1 MSKINDIVELQFE
14 LLNKLKV
21 IITDEK
27 AALSNQDADLL
38 LSLASAK
45 ARLLD
50 ELKSKDEALSLHDE
64 RALLISDVHLSARV
78 ASVKTLLAECKQLNS
93 ENSSLIELN
102 IASMNRF
109 SQALQVSRNASSLTY
124 NDKGKTSTISSLGN
138 DIQA

>member
-1 MSKINDIVELQFE
+1 MNKINDIVELQFE

-27 AALSNQDADLL
+27 AALTNQDADFL

-45 ARLLD
+45 AGLLG
-50 ELKSKDEALSLHDE
+50 ELKSKDEALSLHVDK
-64 RALLISDVHLSARV
+64 ALLINDVHLSARV
-78 ASVKTLLAECKQLNS
+78 ASAKMLLDECKQLNS

-124 NDKGKTSTISSLGN
+124 NDQGKTSTISTLGN

>member
-27 AALSNQDADLL
+27 AALSHQDADLL

-45 ARLLD
+45 AGLLD
-50 ELKSKDEALSLHDE
+50 ELKSKDEALSLHDDK
-64 RALLISDVHLSARV
+64 ALLSSDVNLSARV
-78 ASVKTLLAECKQLNS
+78 ASAKTLLDECKQLNS

-109 SQALQVSRNASSLTY
+109 AQALQVSRNASSLTY

-138 DIQA
+138 NIQA

>member
-1 MSKINDIVELQFE
+1 MSKINDIVEHQFE
-14 LLNKLKV
+14 LLNKLKI
-21 IITDEK
+21 IITDEN

-45 ARLLD
+45 AGLLD
-50 ELKSKDEALSLHDE
+50 ELKSKDEALSLHDDK
-64 RALLISDVHLSARV
+64 ALLRDDVNLSARV
-78 ASVKTLLAECKQLNS
+78 ASIKMLLDECKQLNS
-93 ENSSLIELN
+93 ANFSLIELN

>member
-1 MSKINDIVELQFE
+1 MSQINDIVELQFE

-21 IITDEK
+21 IIKDETT
-27 AALSNQDADLL
+27 ALTNQDADSL

-45 ARLLD
+45 AGLLD
-50 ELKSKDEALSLHDE
+50 ELKRKDEALSLHADK
-64 RALLISDVHLSARV
+64 ALLISDVHLSARV
-78 ASVKTLLAECKQLNS
+78 TSAKNLLDECKQLNS

-124 NDKGKTSTISSLGN
+124 NGKGKTSTISTLGN

>member
-45 ARLLD
+45 AGLLD

-124 NDKGKTSTISSLGN
+124 NDKGKTSTISTLGN

>member
-1 MSKINDIVELQFE
+1 MSKINDIVEHQFE

-21 IITDEK
+21 IITDEN

-45 ARLLD
+45 AGLLD
-50 ELKSKDEALSLHDE
+50 ELKNKDEALSLHDDK
-64 RALLISDVHLSARV
+64 ALLRDDVNLSARV
-78 ASVKTLLAECKQLNS
+78 ASIKMLLDECKQLNS
-93 ENSSLIELN
+93 ANFSLIELN

>member
-27 AALSNQDADLL
+27 AALINQDADLL

-45 ARLLD
+45 AGLLD

-109 SQALQVSRNASSLTY
+109 SQALQVSRSSSSLTY

>member
-50 ELKSKDEALSLHDE
+50 ELKSKDEALSLHDQK
-64 RALLISDVHLSARV
+64 ASLISDVHLSARV
-78 ASVKTLLAECKQLNS
+78 ASAKILLAECKQLNS

>member
-27 AALSNQDADLL
+27 AALINQDADLL

-45 ARLLD
+45 AGLLD

>member
-27 AALSNQDADLL
+27 AALINQDADLL

-45 ARLLD
+45 AGLLD

-124 NDKGKTSTISSLGN
+124 NDKGKTSTISTLGN

>member
-1 MSKINDIVELQFE
+1 MSKINDIVEHQFE
-14 LLNKLKV
+14 LLNKLKI
-21 IITDEK
+21 IITDEN

-45 ARLLD
+45 AGLLD
-50 ELKSKDEALSLHDE
+50 ELKNKDEALSLHDDK
-64 RALLISDVHLSARV
+64 ALLRDDVNLSARV
-78 ASVKTLLAECKQLNS
+78 ASIKMLLDECKQLNS
-93 ENSSLIELN
+93 ANFSLIELN

>member
-27 AALSNQDADLL
+27 AALINQDADLL

-45 ARLLD
+45 AGLLD
-50 ELKSKDEALSLHDE
+50 ELKSKDEALSLHDDK
-64 RALLISDVHLSARV
+64 ALLREDVNLSARV
-78 ASVKTLLAECKQLNS
+78 ASIKMLLDECKQLNS
-93 ENSSLIELN
+93 ANFSLIELN

-124 NDKGKTSTISSLGN
+124 NDKGKTSTISRLGN

>member
-1 MSKINDIVELQFE
+1 MSKINDIVEHQFE
-14 LLNKLKV
+14 LLNKLKI
-21 IITDEK
+21 IITDEN

-45 ARLLD
+45 AGLLD
-50 ELKSKDEALSLHDE
+50 ELKSKDEALSLHDDK
-64 RALLISDVHLSARV
+64 ALLRDDVNLSARV
-78 ASVKTLLAECKQLNS
+78 ASIKMLLDECKQLNS
-93 ENSSLIELN
+93 ANFSLIELN

-124 NDKGKTSTISSLGN
+124 NDKGTTSTISSLGN

>member
-27 AALSNQDADLL
+27 AALTNQDADFL

-45 ARLLD
+45 AGLLD
-50 ELKSKDEALSLHDE
+50 ELKSKDEALSLHVDK
-64 RALLISDVHLSARV
+64 ALLINDVHLSARV
-78 ASVKTLLAECKQLNS
+78 ASAKMLLDECKQLNS

-124 NDKGKTSTISSLGN
+124 NDKGKTSTISTLGN

>member
-27 AALSNQDADLL
+27 AALSNQDADQL

-45 ARLLD
+45 AGLLD
-50 ELKSKDEALSLHDE
+50 ELKSKDETLSLHDE
-64 RALLISDVHLSARV
+64 KALLISDVHLSARV
-78 ASVKTLLAECKQLNS
+78 ASAKTLLAECKQLNS
-93 ENSSLIELN
+93 ENASLIELN